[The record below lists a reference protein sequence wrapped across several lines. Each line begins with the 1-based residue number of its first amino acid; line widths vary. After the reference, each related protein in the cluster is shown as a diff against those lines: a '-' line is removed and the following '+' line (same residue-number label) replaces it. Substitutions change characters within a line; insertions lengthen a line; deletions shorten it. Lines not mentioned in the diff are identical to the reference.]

1 MKLVS
6 IPLHILTGLPSSSSP
21 HPSSSHH
28 VQTSLNPTLYLY
40 FKLISFSSVWRKT
53 FLNCQY
59 WSQIGASITMTT
71 KLFTPVSSPS
81 GSSLSSVELASHLSS
96 HLSSQL
102 WMSCVKPSST
112 SMQTRPEKETLPLHS
127 IIRASAWACFRVFES
142 PYSAPDCRWLQSRWS
157 LLGCCSRLILLLS
170 DFGLGIWLEPCCEWN
185 RLSMT
190 LSKYLL
196 SFTEFVVPGARW
208 ASFLQS
214 KLISSARHSSA
225 ICDIC
230 REFWRVLSSWSNL
243 VPMTN
248 SGVWLP
254 ANCSAS

>member
-28 VQTSLNPTLYLY
+28 VPTSLNPTLYLY

-127 IIRASAWACFRVFES
+127 IIRASAWACFRE
-142 PYSAPDCRWLQSRWS
+142 S
-157 LLGCCSRLILLLS
+157 LLCS
-170 DFGLGIWLEPCCEWN
+170 
-185 RLSMT
+185 
-190 LSKYLL
+190 
-196 SFTEFVVPGARW
+196 
-208 ASFLQS
+208 
-214 KLISSARHSSA
+214 
-225 ICDIC
+225 
-230 REFWRVLSSWSNL
+230 
-243 VPMTN
+243 
-248 SGVWLP
+248 WLP
-254 ANCSAS
+254 VTSVQMITLGLLQQADSSSLGFRTRNLGWDRCDKF